1 MLPELP
7 AQTYTF
13 LLNPKT
19 HWIGTI
25 GELHPNKGFPYALH
39 AVNMLSIT
47 LPNIVYIIIGEGE
60 QRGDILQ
67 YVKDESLHNNIF
79 LAGYIPHADHY
90 LKAFD
95 IFLLPSVKEG
105 FPYVLLESAHAC
117 IPTIATNVGGIP
129 EIIQHKLSGMLA
141 RPTYSKDIQENIT
154 YMLKDKYRR
163 EKMAHELYRKVN
175 GHFSIKNM
183 LEKTWAL
190 YRAQLLKG
198 SYKP

>member
-1 MLPELP
+1 
-7 AQTYTF
+7 
-13 LLNPKT
+13 
-19 HWIGTI
+19 
-25 GELHPNKGFPYALH
+25 
-39 AVNMLSIT
+39 
-47 LPNIVYIIIGEGE
+47 
-60 QRGDILQ
+60 
-67 YVKDESLHNNIF
+67 
-79 LAGYIPHADHY
+79 
-90 LKAFD
+90 
-95 IFLLPSVKEG
+95 
-105 FPYVLLESAHAC
+105 
-117 IPTIATNVGGIP
+117 
-129 EIIQHKLSGMLA
+129 MLA